1 MGVHEGRGKL
11 TKAMKELMFRWTETR
26 SVWNDAM
33 ARQFEERYI
42 TPLQIDLKNAVS
54 AMDHMSGL
62 LQQIRH
68 ECR

>member
-1 MGVHEGRGKL
+1 
-11 TKAMKELMFRWTETR
+11 
-26 SVWNDAM
+26 M